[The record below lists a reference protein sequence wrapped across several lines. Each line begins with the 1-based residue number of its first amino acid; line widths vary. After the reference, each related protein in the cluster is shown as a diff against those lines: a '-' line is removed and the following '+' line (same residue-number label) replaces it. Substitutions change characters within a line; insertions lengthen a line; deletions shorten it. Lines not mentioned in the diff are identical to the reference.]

1 MNCTRKFLFAGL
13 VLCAVSAGWAMP
25 RTPQQAPSMQPQDP
39 RARIRTTV
47 SLVVVPVTV
56 KNGAGELVTDLLQ
69 KDFRIFEDGIEQQI
83 SLFSVDAFP
92 LSAAVLIDDDLK
104 RSSADRVQKTLE
116 TLSAGFCASR
126 AAQAHRSQQFLP
138 GSGLR
143 ADDERAAREYAGA
156 DGLSPAL
163 GHVGG
168 APEL

>member
-1 MNCTRKFLFAGL
+1 MNWPRKFPSGGL
-13 VLCAVSAGWAMP
+13 AICAVGIGWAM
-25 RTPQQAPSMQPQDP
+25 QQAPSMQPQDP

-104 RSSADRVQKTLE
+104 KSSAARVQKTLE
-116 TLSAGFCASR
+116 TLSAGGITSSHSCSFG
-126 AAQAHRSQQFLP
+126 FLEI
-138 GSGLR
+138 
-143 ADDERAAREYAGA
+143 A
-156 DGLSPAL
+156 
-163 GHVGG
+163 
-168 APEL
+168 